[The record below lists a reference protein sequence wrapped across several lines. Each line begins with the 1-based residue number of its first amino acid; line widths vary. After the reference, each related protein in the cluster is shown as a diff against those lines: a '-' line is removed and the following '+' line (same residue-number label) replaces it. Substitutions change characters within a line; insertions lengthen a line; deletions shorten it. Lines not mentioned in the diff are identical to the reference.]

1 MITTF
6 NLFTSIAWSVA
17 GLISIINSILFLL
30 KNPKKRLN
38 QLFSIGFSCWSLL
51 LFFNGITFAVAYKS
65 LAIANLFR
73 DLSVIIGVLG
83 VFFLCL
89 ASIGIYYGAE
99 AVRWFH
105 YLIATIIYIPIIV
118 VGTMNDW
125 VMEDG
130 LGGFKTT
137 DNWVGKSMLQIVPTI
152 LIMIG
157 IVLLILT
164 YFKLENR
171 LSKKRIGYFIVGL
184 SSIILGMFMF
194 VIDTM
199 IDTSPYLFPSL
210 AIVTWV
216 TGPILTLAGFYV
228 KLETKPKPF
237 PEHGVGSIDSKT
249 L

>member
-17 GLISIINSILFLL
+17 GLISIINSVLFLL

-51 LFFNGITFAVAYKS
+51 LFFNGITFAVAYRS
-65 LAIANLFR
+65 LTIANLFR

-83 VFFLCL
+83 VFVLCL
-89 ASIGIYYGAE
+89 ATIGIYFGAE
-99 AVRWFH
+99 VLRWFH

-118 VGTMNDW
+118 VGMLNDW
-125 VMEDG
+125 VMVDG
-130 LGGFKTT
+130 LGGYKTT
-137 DNWVGKSMLQIVPTI
+137 DNWIGKSMLQIVPTI
-152 LIMIG
+152 LIIIG

-164 YFKLENR
+164 YFKVENQ
-171 LSKKRIGYFIVGL
+171 LAKKRIGYFIIGL

-199 IDTSPYLFPSL
+199 IETSPYLFPSL

-228 KLETKPKPF
+228 KLETRPKPF